1 MIDSLKT
8 INWTQLFVS
17 VYIWLVNT
25 STVVY
30 KQTTKTTRFIVDSA
44 REENYVFFEGS
55 TAPVYE
61 RNYENRNP
69 GSSKVLCTYNK
80 DTNTLILDATRPS
93 RTLEFST
100 AELYHGDI
108 CLYDLTSFFDT
119 TLWKG
124 DRFPPSLSMWMG
136 VWSLI
141 NSTYLDTSM
150 EFRLHITTMDGRST
164 ELDIWSTDQRSLILW
179 ENLNEV
185 KVRLQRVAPV
195 APVAPAVPVVSA
207 DEVLDEPESPLI
219 SQPYPHPHPHPH
231 PHPPLPSVNM
241 EEVD

>member
-1 MIDSLKT
+1 MFDSLKT

-30 KQTTKTTRFIVDSA
+30 KQTTKTTRFILNSA

-61 RNYENRNP
+61 HNYENRKP

-100 AELYHGDI
+100 AQLYHGDI
-108 CLYDLTSFFDT
+108 CLYDLTNFFDT

-136 VWSLI
+136 VWSLV

-219 SQPYPHPHPHPH
+219 SHPHPYPHPY

>member
-1 MIDSLKT
+1 MFDSLKT

-30 KQTTKTTRFIVDSA
+30 KQTTKTTRFILNSA

-61 RNYENRNP
+61 HNYENRKP

-100 AELYHGDI
+100 AQLYHGDI
-108 CLYDLTSFFDT
+108 CLYDLTNFFDT

-136 VWSLI
+136 VWSLV

-219 SQPYPHPHPHPH
+219 SHPYPHPYPHPH

>member
-1 MIDSLKT
+1 MLDSLKT
-8 INWTQLFVS
+8 INWPQLFIS
-17 VYIWLVNT
+17 VYMWLVNT
-25 STVVY
+25 SSVVY
-30 KQTTKTTRFIVDSA
+30 KQTTKTTRFILNSA

-61 RNYENRNP
+61 HNYENRKP

-100 AELYHGDI
+100 AQLYHGDI

-136 VWSLI
+136 VWSLV
-141 NSTYLDTSM
+141 NSTYLDT
-150 EFRLHITTMDGRST
+150 
-164 ELDIWSTDQRSLILW
+164 
-179 ENLNEV
+179 
-185 KVRLQRVAPV
+185 
-195 APVAPAVPVVSA
+195 
-207 DEVLDEPESPLI
+207 
-219 SQPYPHPHPHPH
+219 
-231 PHPPLPSVNM
+231 
-241 EEVD
+241 

>member
-8 INWTQLFVS
+8 INWQQLFVS
-17 VYIWLVNT
+17 VYMWLVNT
-25 STVVY
+25 STLVY
-30 KQTTKTTRFIVDSA
+30 KQTTKTTRFILNSA

-69 GSSKVLCTYNK
+69 GSSKVLCIYNK

-108 CLYDLTSFFDT
+108 CLYDMTSFFDS

-136 VWSLI
+136 VWSLV

-150 EFRLHITTMDGRST
+150 EFRLHITTMDGRCA
-164 ELDIWSTDQRSLILW
+164 ELDIWSTDQRMHILW
-179 ENLNEV
+179 ENLTEV
-185 KVRLQRVAPV
+185 KVRLQRIAPIAPVAPV
-195 APVAPAVPVVSA
+195 APVANT
-207 DEVLDEPESPLI
+207 DDMLDEPESTPISHPL
-219 SQPYPHPHPHPH
+219 
-231 PHPPLPSVNM
+231 LPSVNM

>member
-1 MIDSLKT
+1 MLDSLKT

-17 VYIWLVNT
+17 VYMWLVNT
-25 STVVY
+25 SSVVY
-30 KQTTKTTRFIVDSA
+30 KQTSKTTRFILNSA

-61 RNYENRNP
+61 HNYENRKP

-136 VWSLI
+136 VWSLV

-185 KVRLQRVAPV
+185 KVRLQRVAA
-195 APVAPAVPVVSA
+195 APVITA

-219 SQPYPHPHPHPH
+219 PQPPV
-231 PHPPLPSVNM
+231 PSVNM

>member
-1 MIDSLKT
+1 MFDSLKT

-30 KQTTKTTRFIVDSA
+30 KQTTKTSRFILNSA

-61 RNYENRNP
+61 HNYENRKP

-100 AELYHGDI
+100 AQLYHGDI
-108 CLYDLTSFFDT
+108 CLYDLTNFFDT

-136 VWSLI
+136 VWSLV

-219 SQPYPHPHPHPH
+219 SHPYPHPY

>member
-1 MIDSLKT
+1 MFDSLKT

-69 GSSKVLCTYNK
+69 GSSKVLCIYNK
-80 DTNTLILDATRPS
+80 DTNTLILDATRPA

-108 CLYDLTSFFDT
+108 CLYDLTNFFDT

-136 VWSLI
+136 VWSLV

-150 EFRLHITTMDGRST
+150 EFRLCVTTMDGRST

-195 APVAPAVPVVSA
+195 VPVVPVAPVAPVVPVATS
-207 DEVLDEPESPLI
+207 DDMLDEPESPLI
-219 SQPYPHPHPHPH
+219 FH
-231 PHPPLPSVNM
+231 PHPPLPSVDM

>member
-100 AELYHGDI
+100 AQLYHGDI

-136 VWSLI
+136 AWSLV

-150 EFRLHITTMDGRST
+150 EFRLHITTMDGT
-164 ELDIWSTDQRSLILW
+164 YVDLDIWSTDQRSLILW

-185 KVRLQRVAPV
+185 KVRLQRVAAAPA
-195 APVAPAVPVVSA
+195 APVITA

-219 SQPYPHPHPHPH
+219 PQPPV
-231 PHPPLPSVNM
+231 PSVNM

>member
-80 DTNTLILDATRPS
+80 DTNTLILDATRPA
-93 RTLEFST
+93 RTLEFSS

-108 CLYDLTSFFDT
+108 CLYDMTSFFDS

-136 VWSLI
+136 VWSLV

-150 EFRLHITTMDGRST
+150 EFRLCVTTMDGRST

-185 KVRLQRVAPV
+185 KVRLQRVAHVAHV
-195 APVAPAVPVVSA
+195 APVAPVVPVVPVVPVATS
-207 DEVLDEPESPLI
+207 DDMLDEPESPPI
-219 SQPYPHPHPHPH
+219 SHPL
-231 PHPPLPSVNM
+231 LPSVDM

>member
-1 MIDSLKT
+1 M
-8 INWTQLFVS
+8 
-17 VYIWLVNT
+17 WLVNT
-25 STVVY
+25 SSVVY
-30 KQTTKTTRFIVDSA
+30 KQTTKTTRFILNSA

-61 RNYENRNP
+61 HNYENRKP

-100 AELYHGDI
+100 AQLYHGDI

-136 VWSLI
+136 VWSLV

-150 EFRLHITTMDGRST
+150 EFRLHITTMDGT
-164 ELDIWSTDQRSLILW
+164 YVDLDIWSTDQRSLILW

-185 KVRLQRVAPV
+185 KVRLQRVA
-195 APVAPAVPVVSA
+195 AAPAAPVVSA

-219 SQPYPHPHPHPH
+219 SHPHPH

>member
-1 MIDSLKT
+1 MFDSLKT
-8 INWTQLFVS
+8 INWSHLFVS

-30 KQTTKTTRFIVDSA
+30 KQTTKTTRFIVNSA

-61 RNYENRNP
+61 HNYENRKP

-100 AELYHGDI
+100 AQLYHGDI
-108 CLYDLTSFFDT
+108 CLYDLTNFFDT

-136 VWSLI
+136 VWSLV

-150 EFRLHITTMDGRST
+150 EFRLHITTMDGT
-164 ELDIWSTDQRSLILW
+164 YVDLNIWSSDERSLILW

-185 KVRLQRVAPV
+185 KVRLQRVAPVAPIAPV

-219 SQPYPHPHPHPH
+219 SQPYPHP
-231 PHPPLPSVNM
+231 PLPSVNM

>member
-1 MIDSLKT
+1 MFDSLKT

-30 KQTTKTTRFIVDSA
+30 KQTTKTTRFILNSA

-61 RNYENRNP
+61 HNYENRKP

-100 AELYHGDI
+100 AQLYHGDI
-108 CLYDLTSFFDT
+108 CLYDLTNFFDT

-136 VWSLI
+136 VWSLV

-219 SQPYPHPHPHPH
+219 SHPYPHPY

>member
-1 MIDSLKT
+1 MLDSLKT
-8 INWTQLFVS
+8 INWPQLFIS
-17 VYIWLVNT
+17 VYMWLVNT
-25 STVVY
+25 SSVVY
-30 KQTTKTTRFIVDSA
+30 KQTTKTTRFILNSA

-61 RNYENRNP
+61 HNYENRKP

-136 VWSLI
+136 VWSLV

-185 KVRLQRVAPV
+185 KVRLQRVAA
-195 APVAPAVPVVSA
+195 APVITA

-219 SQPYPHPHPHPH
+219 PQPPV
-231 PHPPLPSVNM
+231 PSVNM